1 MSKNNILVTGGAG
14 FVGSQLIKKL
24 AEDPNNVI
32 TCLDNYFTG
41 TRENHVPGVTY
52 IEGDTDRISDLV
64 PNGKEIDIIYHFGE
78 YSRVSTSFED
88 NDLVWKYNVLGTYR
102 VLEFCRNNNC
112 KIIYSA
118 SSTKFGD
125 SGKNIFQSPYA
136 LYKAHNT
143 NLISCYS
150 EWFDVESVICYF
162 YNVYGPGQITT
173 GKYAT
178 VIGIFERQFNN
189 DRDWET

>member
-1 MSKNNILVTGGAG
+1 MRTHTGLLKA
-14 FVGSQLIKKL
+14 IKSVKKQYTCYWRSRLCRLSTNQKL

-125 SGKNIFQSPYA
+125 SGKNIFQSPNA
-136 LYKAHNT
+136 
-143 NLISCYS
+143 
-150 EWFDVESVICYF
+150 
-162 YNVYGPGQITT
+162 
-173 GKYAT
+173 
-178 VIGIFERQFNN
+178 
-189 DRDWET
+189 